1 MAAVRRP
8 VVSLRSIGLGIVA
21 FTRAS
26 IMTRNGGY
34 ARVTDRAGPGDDRWP
49 VLLGLRPAALAVV
62 AVLRLLRCSRWLS
75 SRSGASA
82 TATPTHSC
90 SIEAVQA
97 EYVARYGGRDETPLD
112 PLMFEPPDGSFFVGY
127 LDGTPVASGAWR
139 RSTVEAFGTAR
150 TAEIKRMYVVPAA
163 PRAAAWPGGCS
174 PTSRPTRPSTAP
186 RRSCWRA
193 ACASRRRSSSTTSS
207 GYTPIPSFGYYKFA
221 RLSRC
226 FGRRLPTTT

>member
-1 MAAVRRP
+1 MLLFAGGGLAAV
-8 VVSLRSIGLGIVA
+8 IGFGIVA

-34 ARVTDRAGPGDDRWP
+34 RGHA
-49 VLLGLRPAALAVV
+49 
-62 AVLRLLRCSRWLS
+62 S
-75 SRSGASA
+75 SRASA
-82 TATPTHSC
+82 PTGGRFCSGCGRRSRRRRGSATPAVQPLAELEIRRVGYGHPDALLL
-90 SIEAVQA
+90 IEEVQA

-150 TAEIKRMYVVPAA
+150 TAEIKRMYVAPAA
-163 PRAAAWPGGCS
+163 RGQGLARRMLAHLEADAAEHGAEAIVLESGLRQPE
-174 PTSRPTRPSTAP
+174 AIELY
-186 RRSCWRA
+186 
-193 ACASRRRSSSTTSS
+193 TSS